1 MNNEKMAPPSCK
13 HFVPPDG
20 GWGWVVCWM
29 SFWTNS
35 VIFGLLNTFGIIYVE
50 MLREFDNGEEDLS
63 FKTSWVGALQI
74 SMTFLMSP
82 IVSVLVDLM
91 GIRTTA
97 FAGVVISTTG
107 MFASSFVPTIGLL
120 YITYGLLTGLGISLV
135 YIPSMIILGH
145 YFKRHLGVVNGIVV
159 FGSAV
164 STMILPFVLQRL
176 LVNIGLQR
184 TMRIMSGLLASQAVC
199 ALTWKPLYSAA
210 RDRDF
215 GRYVASNAN
224 FVESVAGCSK
234 WLGRYVNTNI
244 WRNRSYTIWVTA
256 MVIAFTG
263 YFVPFAH
270 LVKHTRDVMPDA
282 KPEVLI
288 MVIGAASGISRL
300 LCGKISD
307 LPGMNRVRMQQAA
320 FCAIGICTACIPLA
334 HTFTMLVVI
343 VAIMGFCDGCFICM
357 MGPIAF
363 DLLGTEGALQ
373 GLGAV
378 LGLMAFP
385 MTIGPPV
392 AGLIYDLTKSYDI
405 AFYTAGVPPVAAALF
420 FFLMPA
426 TGLQKCSNNSGAEKD
441 THKDDIEIT
450 VNGCVNPSCGVD
462 SVEPATTTMTKNVPD
477 CDKGVDET

>member
-1 MNNEKMAPPSCK
+1 MSKEKMAAQSCK
-13 HFVPPDG
+13 GFVPADG

-29 SFWTNS
+29 SFWTNA
-35 VIFGLLNTFGIIYVE
+35 VIFGMLNSFGIIYVE
-50 MLREFDNGEEDLS
+50 MLRVFDNGEDDLS
-63 FKTSWVGALQI
+63 FRTSWVGALQI

-82 IVSVLVDLM
+82 VVSVLVDLL

-107 MFASSFVPTIGLL
+107 MLASSFVPTISLL
-120 YITYGLLTGLGISLV
+120 YLTYGLLTGLGISLV
-135 YIPSMIILGH
+135 YTPSMIILGH

-164 STMILPFVLQRL
+164 STMIMPFVLQNL
-176 LVNIGLQR
+176 LVNVGLQR
-184 TMRIMSGLLASQAVC
+184 TMRIMAGLLASQGVC
-199 ALTWKPLYSAA
+199 AVTWKPQYGRAK
-210 RDRDF
+210 DRDF
-215 GRYVASNAN
+215 GRYVVPSSNL
-224 FVESVAGCSK
+224 VESVAGCGK
-234 WLGRYVNTNI
+234 WLGRYVNTTI
-244 WRNRSYTIWVTA
+244 WRNRSYTVWVTA

-270 LVKHTRDVMPDA
+270 LVKHTKDVMPDA

-288 MVIGAASGISRL
+288 MVIGASSGVSRL

-307 LPGMNRVRMQQAA
+307 LPGMSRVRMQQAA
-320 FCAIGICTACIPLA
+320 FFMLGLVTACIPLA
-334 HTFTMLVVI
+334 RTFWALAGLVVI
-343 VAIMGFCDGCFICM
+343 LGVCDGCFICM
-357 MGPIAF
+357 MAPIAF

-392 AGLIYDLTKSYDI
+392 AGLIYDLTSSYDI
-405 AFYTAGVPPVAAALF
+405 AFYVSGVPPIAAAF
-420 FFLMPA
+420 FIFLMPG
-426 TGLQKCSNNSGAEKD
+426 TVTRRHSDLDGESKTNKG
-441 THKDDIEIT
+441 DIEIT

-462 SVEPATTTMTKNVPD
+462 
-477 CDKGVDET
+477 GVDHVTETNPVQDGDKENDATP